1 MAASS
6 LSDVVEAVSTSH
18 SNLTAVLAGSS
29 TLVAQLSA
37 GAHAD
42 VLITADAA
50 TMDRA
55 AADRSIRGKPVVI
68 ATNTI
73 VLAAAPGNPGRVSG
87 LADLARRDLL
97 VGLCAAEVPCG
108 ALARQALDEAG
119 IAPSVD
125 TLELSVRS
133 LAAKLSLGELDA
145 GLVYGTDAATAGLP
159 TVEAPELNGQANSY
173 YITSVAA
180 GRPPAA
186 LTVVGFVALGLLA
199 LPIVGLLQRA
209 PWSSLPTLLGESE
222 VLEALRLSLVVS
234 VAATAACVV
243 LGLPLAFVLA
253 RRRLRFP
260 RVARAVVMLP
270 MVLPPVVAGTALLFA
285 LGRRGLVGQW
295 LDSWFGV
302 SLPFTTAG
310 AVVAAAFVALPFF
323 VVTVEAAL
331 RQAGDDLDEAAA
343 TLGAGPWA
351 TLVHVAL
358 PTIRPAL
365 AAGAA
370 LSWAR
375 ALGEFGATLTFAGN
389 FPGRTRTLP
398 LETYLALE
406 RNPEAAVA
414 ISLVLMAVALA
425 VLVTLRDR
433 WMPQ

>member
-1 MAASS
+1 MSNRRHR
-6 LSDVVEAVSTSH
+6 VSPHTRAPTATSP
-18 SNLTAVLAGSS
+18 SGTA
-29 TLVAQLSA
+29 T
-37 GAHAD
+37 
-42 VLITADAA
+42 
-50 TMDRA
+50 
-55 AADRSIRGKPVVI
+55 
-68 ATNTI
+68 
-73 VLAAAPGNPGRVSG
+73 APGP
-87 LADLARRDLL
+87 AR
-97 VGLCAAEVPCG
+97 P
-108 ALARQALDEAG
+108 
-119 IAPSVD
+119 
-125 TLELSVRS
+125 VRR
-133 LAAKLSLGELDA
+133 L
-145 GLVYGTDAATAGLP
+145 
-159 TVEAPELNGQANSY
+159 
-173 YITSVAA
+173 
-180 GRPPAA
+180 PAA
-186 LTVVGFVALGLLA
+186 VTWVGFVALGLLV

-209 PWSSLPTLLGESE
+209 PWSSLPSILGEPE
-222 VLEALRLSLVVS
+222 VLEALRVSLIVS
-234 VAATAACVV
+234 LAATAACVV

-260 RVARAVVMLP
+260 RIVRAVVMLP

-343 TLGAGPWA
+343 TLGAGAWA
-351 TLVHVAL
+351 TLVHVTL

-365 AAGAA
+365 AAGTA
-370 LSWAR
+370 LAWAR

-414 ISLVLMAVALA
+414 ISLILMAVALA

-433 WMPQ
+433 WMPR

>member
-1 MAASS
+1 MTDPDDS
-6 LSDVVEAVSTSH
+6 
-18 SNLTAVLAGSS
+18 
-29 TLVAQLSA
+29 
-37 GAHAD
+37 
-42 VLITADAA
+42 
-50 TMDRA
+50 RA
-55 AADRSIRGKPVVI
+55 AAGP
-68 ATNTI
+68 AP
-73 VLAAAPGNPGRVSG
+73 AASQSP
-87 LADLARRDLL
+87 
-97 VGLCAAEVPCG
+97 
-108 ALARQALDEAG
+108 
-119 IAPSVD
+119 
-125 TLELSVRS
+125 
-133 LAAKLSLGELDA
+133 AKLGPA
-145 GLVYGTDAATAGLP
+145 P
-159 TVEAPELNGQANSY
+159 T
-173 YITSVAA
+173 A

>member
-1 MAASS
+1 MSS
-6 LSDVVEAVSTSH
+6 QQ
-18 SNLTAVLAGSS
+18 N
-29 TLVAQLSA
+29 Q
-37 GAHAD
+37 GARPVRAP
-42 VLITADAA
+42 T
-50 TMDRA
+50 TESPSGRA
-55 AADRSIRGKPVVI
+55 AALGP
-68 ATNTI
+68 
-73 VLAAAPGNPGRVSG
+73 AP
-87 LADLARRDLL
+87 
-97 VGLCAAEVPCG
+97 
-108 ALARQALDEAG
+108 
-119 IAPSVD
+119 
-125 TLELSVRS
+125 
-133 LAAKLSLGELDA
+133 
-145 GLVYGTDAATAGLP
+145 TAGRL
-159 TVEAPELNGQANSY
+159 
-173 YITSVAA
+173 
-180 GRPPAA
+180 PAA
-186 LTVVGFVALGLLA
+186 VTWVGFLALGLLL

-209 PWSSLPTLLGESE
+209 PWSALPSILGESE
-222 VLEALRLSLVVS
+222 VLEALRVSLIVS
-234 VAATAACVV
+234 LAATAACIV

-260 RVARAVVMLP
+260 RIVRAVVMLP

-310 AVVAAAFVALPFF
+310 SVVAAAFVALPFF

-343 TLGAGPWA
+343 TLGAGAWA
-351 TLVHVAL
+351 TLAHVTL

-365 AAGAA
+365 ATGTA
-370 LSWAR
+370 LAWAR

-433 WMPQ
+433 WMPR

>member
-1 MAASS
+1 MTDPDDS
-6 LSDVVEAVSTSH
+6 
-18 SNLTAVLAGSS
+18 
-29 TLVAQLSA
+29 
-37 GAHAD
+37 
-42 VLITADAA
+42 
-50 TMDRA
+50 RA
-55 AADRSIRGKPVVI
+55 AAGP
-68 ATNTI
+68 AP
-73 VLAAAPGNPGRVSG
+73 AASQPP
-87 LADLARRDLL
+87 
-97 VGLCAAEVPCG
+97 
-108 ALARQALDEAG
+108 
-119 IAPSVD
+119 
-125 TLELSVRS
+125 T
-133 LAAKLSLGELDA
+133 KLG
-145 GLVYGTDAATAGLP
+145 P
-159 TVEAPELNGQANSY
+159 TP
-173 YITSVAA
+173 TA

-209 PWSSLPTLLGESE
+209 PWSSLPTLLGESA
-222 VLEALRLSLVVS
+222 VLEALRVSLVVS

-351 TLVHVAL
+351 TLVHVVL

-433 WMPQ
+433 WMPR